1 MASNKQQTAVDI
13 KEELKSILGSDAFSL
28 GNMQV
33 SERVTKLVKA
43 VKYMYVLLAVSAV
56 LIIPLLLIAY
66 GGIYLMLIRNQ
77 KKEEG
82 NHNELINWYYN
93 QVNKR

>member
-1 MASNKQQTAVDI
+1 MANNKQQTQMKAIAILIGIICLIVAMN
-13 KEELKSILGSDAFSL
+13 KSMI
-28 GNMQV
+28 
-33 SERVTKLVKA
+33 
-43 VKYMYVLLAVSAV
+43 VLFAV
-56 LIIPLLLIAY
+56 LITPILLLAY
-66 GGIYLMLIRNQ
+66 GGIYLMLIRNQKKEEGNHNELIRNQ